1 MQKPYAL
8 LCQRFLGLLRVGRRL
23 VHFLLSVYFTPNRST
38 VCRLTEVCAE
48 SFRFQAKGFVR
59 ELESQLS
66 DIALGTLHFSPH
78 DRILGCADPDSS
90 LCSLHALIVTS
101 FSS

>member
-1 MQKPYAL
+1 MLASPGFYAESFRFQVPYVFGDIGY
-8 LCQRFLGLLRVGRRL
+8 CPFQVSDVSGEIEISSSDRWKT
-23 VHFLLSVYFTPNRST
+23 STPKRST

-66 DIALGTLHFSPH
+66 DIALGTLYFMQ
-78 DRILGCADPDSS
+78 
-90 LCSLHALIVTS
+90 VTPE
-101 FSS
+101 